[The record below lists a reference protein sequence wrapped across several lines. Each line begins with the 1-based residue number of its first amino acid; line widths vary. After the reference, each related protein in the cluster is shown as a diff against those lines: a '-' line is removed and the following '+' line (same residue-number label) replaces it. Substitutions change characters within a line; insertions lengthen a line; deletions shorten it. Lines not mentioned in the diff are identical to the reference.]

1 MKRIIKGF
9 FVFLLIIVIAAG
21 VAAGIN
27 FVMNQNV
34 YLTEYDYTSEKLPGA
49 FDGCRI
55 AVISDIHNSVYAD
68 KFIALLRQSKPD
80 IVLFAGDMIQQPDTN
95 LDNVLKIVNAL
106 PEEIPVYGIF
116 GNHEASNGYVVRKQ
130 ISGALR
136 EAGVT
141 MLINSADDI
150 TKDGETIRIIGIED
164 KGDEVIGEEIVEQ
177 IKKTVQSSKLENA
190 FQILAYHRADVYPK
204 LHDLPVDLI
213 LSGHMHGG
221 IIRVPFVGGVFGK
234 NGELFPQ
241 YTEGM
246 YKEMNTTM
254 IVSRGCDYNPQKMR
268 IFNPPEVVMVTLKR
282 Q

>member
-1 MKRIIKGF
+1 MKRKINGF
-9 FVFLLIIVIAAG
+9 FAFLLIIIIVAG

-34 YLTEYDYTSEKLPGA
+34 YLTEYDYTNEKLPKA

-55 AVISDIHNSVYAD
+55 AVISDIHNSIYAD
-68 KFIALLRQSKPD
+68 KFIALLSQSKPD
-80 IVLFAGDMIQQPDTN
+80 ILLFAGDMIQQPDTN
-95 LDNVLKIVNAL
+95 LENVLKIIKSL
-106 PEEIPVYGIF
+106 PAEIPVYGIF

-136 EAGVT
+136 EAGVN

-164 KGDEVIGEEIVEQ
+164 KSDEVIDNETVEQ
-177 IKKTVQSSKLENA
+177 IKRTVQSTRLENS
-190 FQILAYHRADVYPK
+190 FNILAYHRADMYPK

-213 LSGHMHGG
+213 LSGHLHGG
-221 IIRVPFVGGVFGK
+221 IVRLPFVGGVLGK
-234 NGELFPQ
+234 NGEIFPQ
-241 YTEGM
+241 YTNGV
-246 YKEMNTTM
+246 YREMDTTM
-254 IVSRGCDYNPQKMR
+254 IVSRGCDYNWRKMR
-268 IFNPPEVVMVTLKR
+268 VFNPPEVVMVTLKR

>member
-1 MKRIIKGF
+1 MGRKVKGF
-9 FVFLLIIVIAAG
+9 LVFLLIIILAAG
-21 VAAGIN
+21 VAVGIN

-34 YLTEYDYTSEKLPGA
+34 YLTEYDYTSEKVPDA

-55 AVISDIHNSVYAD
+55 AVISDIHNSIYAD
-68 KFIALLRQSKPD
+68 KFIALLNQSGPD

-95 LDNVLKIVNAL
+95 LDNVLKIIKSL
-106 PEEIPVYGIF
+106 PSGVPVYGIF
-116 GNHEASNGYVVRKQ
+116 GNHEASNGYLVRKQ

-164 KGDEVIGEEIVEQ
+164 KSDEVITDETVEQ
-177 IKKTVQSSKLENA
+177 IKKTVQNNRRENT
-190 FQILAYHRADVYPK
+190 FQILAYHRADMYPK

-221 IIRVPFVGGVFGK
+221 IARLPFVGGVFGK
-234 NGELFPQ
+234 SGELFPQ
-241 YTEGM
+241 YTSGI
-246 YKEMNTTM
+246 YSEMNTTM
-254 IVSRGCDYNPQKMR
+254 IVSRGCDYNKQKMR
-268 IFNPPEVVMVTLKR
+268 VFNPPEVVMVTLKR

>member
-1 MKRIIKGF
+1 MKRKIKGC
-9 FVFLLIIVIAAG
+9 FVFLLIILAVGI
-21 VAAGIN
+21 AAGIN
-27 FVMNQNV
+27 FAMNQNV
-34 YLTEYDYTSEKLPGA
+34 YLTEYDYTSGTVPNA
-49 FDGCRI
+49 FDGYRI
-55 AVISDIHNSVYAD
+55 AVISDIHNSIYAD
-68 KFIALLRQSKPD
+68 KFITLLNQSEPD

-95 LDNVLKIVNAL
+95 LENVLKIIKSL
-106 PEEIPVYGIF
+106 PTEIPVYGIF

-164 KGDEVIGEEIVEQ
+164 KSDEIITDETVEQ
-177 IKKTVQSSKLENA
+177 IKKTVQSNRLENT
-190 FQILAYHRADVYPK
+190 FQILAYHRADMYPK

-221 IIRVPFVGGVFGK
+221 IVRLPFVGGVFGQ

-241 YTEGM
+241 YTKGI
-246 YKEMNTTM
+246 YREMNTTM
-254 IVSRGCDYNPQKMR
+254 IVSRGCDYNKRKMR
-268 IFNPPEVVMVTLKR
+268 IFNAPEVVMVTLRR